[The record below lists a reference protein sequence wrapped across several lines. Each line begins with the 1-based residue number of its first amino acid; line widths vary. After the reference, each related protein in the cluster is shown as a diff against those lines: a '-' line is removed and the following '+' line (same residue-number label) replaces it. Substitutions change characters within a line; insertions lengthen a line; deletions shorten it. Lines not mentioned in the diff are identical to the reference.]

1 MQQSTKLE
9 CPEVFENLKNQS
21 FAHLAWLA
29 PPKAEDLGL
38 KIVRLSTFGHLRE
51 VFLGEPIDDIR
62 HLQRQSEQ
70 SRILD
75 KDILVVK
82 PSAQSA
88 APSDTSSFEEHSG
101 RPFFM

>member
-1 MQQSTKLE
+1 MNISRGKD
-9 CPEVFENLKNQS
+9 VR
-21 FAHLAWLA
+21 LA
-29 PPKAEDLGL
+29 GL
-38 KIVRLSTFGHLRE
+38 KRKIKYLSLEIMRLRTLGHLRE
-51 VFLGEPIDDIR
+51 VLLGEPIDDIR